1 MKLKPNSKPVKCVET
16 GEVFESTAAA
26 ARAYGFSPAVLYQY
40 FTDEKKH
47 SCYGFHWQHIS
58 HEEYYKVVGDE

>member
-1 MKLKPNSKPVKCVET
+1 MKLKHNSKPVKCVET

-26 ARAYGFSPAVLYQY
+26 ARAYGISPAVLYQY

-47 SCYGFHWQHIS
+47 SCCGFQWQRIS
-58 HEEYYKVVGDE
+58 CEEYYKVVGDN